1 MPKIDSLKKGEI
13 SVDGN
18 KYSFNVWLFA
28 DGRVMERQAI
38 DSAKIGSDEIQTMTD
53 NIEGLQEIIIASE
66 NEMPV
71 DKEAIEKATG
81 ASVLLVQCNLDEA
94 MEFFNKEV
102 DSKKI
107 GAIVVI
113 K

>member
-1 MPKIDSLKKGEI
+1 MPKIDSLKKGEV

-18 KYSFNVWLFA
+18 KYTFNVWLFA

-38 DSAKIGSDEIQTMTD
+38 DGTKIAVDEIQTMMD
-53 NIEGLQEIIIASE
+53 NVDGLQEIVIASE
-66 NEMPV
+66 NELPV

-81 ASVLLVQCNLDEA
+81 ANVLLVQCNLGEA

-107 GAIVVI
+107 GAIMVI